1 MFASLPLTALR
12 TFESAAR
19 QSSFKAA
26 AEELAVTPTAV
37 SHQIRSLE
45 AWLGVPLF
53 QRLPRQ
59 VRLTDCG
66 ERLFR
71 SLHGALLEISQS
83 VDTLRPQRSGGN
95 LTVSTTPAFAALWL
109 VPRLGR
115 FYTAHPQINL
125 RLDTNCEVLDLHQ
138 DASIDLVIRYS
149 LDDYPNFYGLCLFDE
164 CFAVYG
170 SPAQVALAGERQPT
184 LISVRWHNSRLYAHG
199 WEAWCAQAG
208 ENWMEGQ
215 PVIRQ
220 YDEEHYALQ
229 AAIAGQGLVLASSI
243 LVSESVASG
252 LLQPYRAD
260 ISVDGAGYSALCV
273 PGRERHPPVKAFF
286 EWLRLES
293 TTVGARLPAGA
304 GRLSGAAG
312 QGQRGCRYPSC
323 AERRSSRRKKRRP
336 APCGAGR
343 LHARALHPPAGSISA
358 GLPERR
364 NPGAPRGTPAPHRR
378 SA

>member
-1 MFASLPLTALR
+1 MEIPMFASLPLTALR

-53 QRLPRQ
+53 QRLPRK

-83 VDTLRPQRSGGN
+83 VDTLRPQRSVGN

-115 FYTAHPQINL
+115 FYAAHPQINL
-125 RLDTNCEVLDLHQ
+125 RLDTNCEV
-138 DASIDLVIRYS
+138 A
-149 LDDYPNFYGLCLFDE
+149 
-164 CFAVYG
+164 A
-170 SPAQVALAGERQPT
+170 ERQPT

-208 ENWMEGQ
+208 EDWMEGQ

-286 EWLRLES
+286 EWLRLE
-293 TTVGARLPAGA
+293 ARQSGHAC
-304 GRLSGAAG
+304 RL
-312 QGQRGCRYPSC
+312 
-323 AERRSSRRKKRRP
+323 ERD
-336 APCGAGR
+336 A
-343 LHARALHPPAGSISA
+343 
-358 GLPERR
+358 
-364 NPGAPRGTPAPHRR
+364 
-378 SA
+378 